1 MKREE
6 LKEYFVNLF
15 SANKDKI
22 LIREQEENIFDTPDD
37 KGEED
42 KEEGGEGENPE
53 GEEVDPKDDEKDD
66 EEVEVEREL
75 SPSDYVKFGSGI
87 SQELTSVFDDFA
99 AGAMKSD
106 IAKNEYLED
115 PDEEILP
122 ESLKVI
128 LEQNESDHFNM
139 PYFAGEVA
147 RLIKNYSTLLDM
159 EALLFGQAKEYL
171 TKRYGDEALL
181 DEFEQYMTDVHKIN
195 LEDNPKEDQIV
206 APMAAG
212 AGGEGGGS

>member
-75 SPSDYVKFGSGI
+75 SPSDYVKFGSGTFI
-87 SQELTSVFDDFA
+87 KVNPELY
-99 AGAMKSD
+99 K
-106 IAKNEYLED
+106 
-115 PDEEILP
+115 
-122 ESLKVI
+122 
-128 LEQNESDHFNM
+128 
-139 PYFAGEVA
+139 
-147 RLIKNYSTLLDM
+147 
-159 EALLFGQAKEYL
+159 
-171 TKRYGDEALL
+171 
-181 DEFEQYMTDVHKIN
+181 
-195 LEDNPKEDQIV
+195 
-206 APMAAG
+206 
-212 AGGEGGGS
+212 